1 MAEDTVDR
9 VVHELGRPR
18 LRRPDPSTR
27 RLPLVGATKRTSA
40 PTGSLGAH
48 LVGRYGT
55 LAPEI
60 MALVAIDPELD
71 RPLVA
76 GQPYLRAEAVHAIR
90 HEMAT
95 TLDDVLCRRTR
106 AHLFDREASLAA
118 AADVAELMA
127 AELGWDPAERDRQ
140 VDRYRTLC
148 ADEEAATGEHIAHA
162 AD

>member
-1 MAEDTVDR
+1 
-9 VVHELGRPR
+9 
-18 LRRPDPSTR
+18 
-27 RLPLVGATKRTSA
+27 
-40 PTGSLGAH
+40 
-48 LVGRYGT
+48 
-55 LAPEI
+55 
-60 MALVAIDPELD
+60 
-71 RPLVA
+71 
-76 GQPYLRAEAVHAIR
+76 
-90 HEMAT
+90 MAT